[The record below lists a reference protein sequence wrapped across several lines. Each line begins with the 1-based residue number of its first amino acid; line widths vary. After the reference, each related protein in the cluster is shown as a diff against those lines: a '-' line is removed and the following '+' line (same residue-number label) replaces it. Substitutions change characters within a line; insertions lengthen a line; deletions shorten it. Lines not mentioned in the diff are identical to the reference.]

1 VVNAALAADPSR
13 LVVFQTA
20 PLTPAGDQT
29 RPNFILDRL
38 LNSAF
43 TYAPQT
49 GIGGVSAPSTAS
61 LPVFLRQVISQQ
73 GDATASAD
81 NLKSGQE
88 VVFNA
93 LNQRFNDK
101 SGVNIDEEMTNLLTL
116 QNAYAA
122 NARVLSAVKDMIDS
136 LLKI

>member
-1 VVNAALAADPSR
+1 M
-13 LVVFQTA
+13 
-20 PLTPAGDQT
+20 
-29 RPNFILDRL
+29 
-38 LNSAF
+38 
-43 TYAPQT
+43 
-49 GIGGVSAPSTAS
+49 
-61 LPVFLRQVISQQ
+61 RQIISQQ

-122 NARVLSAVKDMIDS
+122 NARVLSAVKEMIDS
-136 LLKI
+136 LLRI